1 MMASVYDGNGKKI
14 KGTKDLDT
22 KYIFVCSA
30 QISSIPTTSTKEMPK
45 KLTTQPSTTKSRTF
59 VSITTKLP
67 SSKSEEILRSF
78 IKEPVR
84 AVKI

>member
-30 QISSIPTTSTKEMPK
+30 QISSISTKEMPK